1 MNHFETLYTTTL
13 RDLDKIYLL
22 QQDNHFFQSGLGD
35 TGEISLE
42 VGDGHGY
49 KKKVTI
55 IVTRSKKK
63 IFFRESFQITLKM
76 RSHNKM

>member
-63 IFFRESFQITLKM
+63 NFFRESFQITLKM